1 MTYIRF
7 RISTD
12 PSAKRA
18 ACPRMRS
25 PNGMK
30 KRRHGIGRRTRQT
43 FFCTKPAS
51 RTPARQRGISAAGAT
66 GSSGSQRKWKTDT
79 PCKRLR
85 SKAGS
90 AQGSPAKKRATACA
104 WCTAGATR
112 ISNGAITQAT
122 PTPSCGSRALRFA
135 CGFMRTAC
143 INNQKKKNGKTKKA
157 PMHAAL
163 FLTLRQSAGV
173 LGKWKI
179 FLALHIPDAA
189 NGKTDRKCIQIA
201 EFLNILA

>member
-1 MTYIRF
+1 
-7 RISTD
+7 
-12 PSAKRA
+12 
-18 ACPRMRS
+18 MRS

-43 FFCTKPAS
+43 FSCTKPAS
-51 RTPARQRGISAAGAT
+51 RTTARQRGISAAGAT
-66 GSSGSQRKWKTDT
+66 GLSGSQRKWKTDT

-90 AQGSPAKKRATACA
+90 AQGSPAKKRATACV

-157 PMHAAL
+157 PMHSAL
-163 FLTLRQSAGV
+163 FYAAAGIGRVPQCVRFVCSARRRHGSRQNR
-173 LGKWKI
+173 LKM
-179 FLALHIPDAA
+179 HA
-189 NGKTDRKCIQIA
+189 NSSISKYGSTKSKDFSC
-201 EFLNILA
+201 EE